1 MTMAKTD
8 KRQDSRRK
16 KSDEVQD
23 LVMNRTELLDTIRE
37 MICVEIDRRCSHHD
51 SRKSAATHHPTRPQ
65 PQPKYNCNSRIHI

>member
-37 MICVEIDRRCSHHD
+37 MICVEIDRRCSNLD
-51 SRKSAATHHPTRPQ
+51 SPEECSNPPPDSPPPPA
-65 PQPKYNCNSRIHI
+65 

>member
-16 KSDEVQD
+16 KKDEVQE

-37 MICVEIDRRCSHHD
+37 MICVEIDRRYSHHD
-51 SRKSAATHHPTRPQ
+51 SPEECSNPPPDSPPPPT
-65 PQPKYNCNSRIHI
+65 

>member
-8 KRQDSRRK
+8 KRKDSRRK

-51 SRKSAATHHPTRPQ
+51 SP
-65 PQPKYNCNSRIHI
+65 

>member
-23 LVMNRTELLDTIRE
+23 LMMNRTELLDTIRE
-37 MICVEIDRRCSHHD
+37 MICVEIDRRCSNHD
-51 SRKSAATHHPTRPQ
+51 SPEECSNPPPDSPPPPT
-65 PQPKYNCNSRIHI
+65 

>member
-23 LVMNRTELLDTIRE
+23 LVMNRTEL
-37 MICVEIDRRCSHHD
+37 HD
-51 SRKSAATHHPTRPQ
+51 SPEECSNPPPDSPPPPT
-65 PQPKYNCNSRIHI
+65 